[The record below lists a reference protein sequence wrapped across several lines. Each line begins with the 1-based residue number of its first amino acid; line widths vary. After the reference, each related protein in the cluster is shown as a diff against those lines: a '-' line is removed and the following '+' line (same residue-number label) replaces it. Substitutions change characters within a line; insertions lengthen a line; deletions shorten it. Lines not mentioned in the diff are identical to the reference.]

1 MKTPFILSVLILSL
15 ISCSQS
21 IKIYENDKFV
31 MEITDLPKTDTTIQI
46 RDYFITY
53 KLNKPYIEGFVEN
66 NFDENKGSF
75 KSTGTVE
82 IEIGVG
88 KFMISN

>member
-1 MKTPFILSVLILSL
+1 MKNRLPFFLFLLFSL
-15 ISCSQS
+15 SCSQS
-21 IKIYENDKFV
+21 IKIYENDQLV
-31 MEITDLPKTDTTIQI
+31 SEIHSFSTTDTTINI

-66 NFDENKGSF
+66 TFDNNKGTF

-82 IEIGVG
+82 IEIGEG
-88 KFMISN
+88 KFKIEH